1 MNQGTNS
8 DATGKLIL
16 RLAIGGLML
25 FHGVA
30 KMVNPDFMTGIV
42 KLVTAAGLP
51 PQVAYGVYIGE
62 VIAPVMI
69 LLGVLSRIGGL
80 VVAIN
85 MGFAIVLAHTAQLF
99 LLTKTGGWA
108 LELQGLYLLGALAI
122 VFLGSGRF
130 AVRPD

>member
-30 KMVNPDFMTGIV
+30 KMLNPDFMTGIV
-42 KLVTAAGLP
+42 KLITAAGLP
-51 PQVAYGVYIGE
+51 TQVAYGVYIGE
-62 VIAPVMI
+62 VVAPVMI

-85 MGFAIVLAHTAQLF
+85 MVFAIVLAHTAQLF

-108 LELQGLYLLGALAI
+108 LELQGLYLLGGLAI

>member
-16 RLAIGGLML
+16 RLAIGGQML

-30 KMVNPDFMTGIV
+30 KMLNPDFMTGIV
-42 KLVTAAGLP
+42 KLITAAGLP
-51 PQVAYGVYIGE
+51 TQVAYGVYIGE
-62 VIAPVMI
+62 VVAPVMI

-85 MGFAIVLAHTAQLF
+85 MVFAIVLAHTAQLF

-108 LELQGLYLLGALAI
+108 LELQGLYLLGGLAI

>member
-8 DATGKLIL
+8 DAAGKLIL

-30 KMVNPDFMTGIV
+30 KMLNPDFMTGIV

-51 PQVAYGVYIGE
+51 TQLAYGVYIGE
-62 VIAPVMI
+62 VVAPVMI

-85 MGFAIVLAHTAQLF
+85 IVFAIVLAHTAQLF

>member
-8 DATGKLIL
+8 DAAGKFIL

-30 KMVNPDFMTGIV
+30 KMLNPDFMTGIV

-51 PQVAYGVYIGE
+51 TQLAYGVYIGE
-62 VIAPVMI
+62 VVAPVMI

-85 MGFAIVLAHTAQLF
+85 IVFAIVLAHTAQLF

>member
-8 DATGKLIL
+8 DATGKLVL

-51 PQVAYGVYIGE
+51 TEVAYGVYIGE

-69 LLGVLSRIGGL
+69 LRHSPAAGRWPRRQHRTPPPRACRPGSTHSSR
-80 VVAIN
+80 
-85 MGFAIVLAHTAQLF
+85 
-99 LLTKTGGWA
+99 
-108 LELQGLYLLGALAI
+108 
-122 VFLGSGRF
+122 R
-130 AVRPD
+130 